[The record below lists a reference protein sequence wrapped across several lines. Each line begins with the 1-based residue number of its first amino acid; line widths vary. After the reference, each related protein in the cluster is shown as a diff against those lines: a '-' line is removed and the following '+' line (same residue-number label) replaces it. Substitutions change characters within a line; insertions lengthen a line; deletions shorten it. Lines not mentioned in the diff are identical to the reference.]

1 MTSWAYE
8 RARALAL
15 EAEREPRP
23 VRGCCGTDV
32 EREACEC
39 AENEGAILSAERWGP
54 SPSEVLRRIRAGHYT
69 QMRRGGK

>member
-15 EAEREPRP
+15 EVEREPRP

-39 AENEGAILSAERWGP
+39 AANEGAILKAELWSGP
-54 SPSEVLRRIRAGHYT
+54 TPVCVVRKQRGSGAIRA
-69 QMRRGGK
+69 RWEK